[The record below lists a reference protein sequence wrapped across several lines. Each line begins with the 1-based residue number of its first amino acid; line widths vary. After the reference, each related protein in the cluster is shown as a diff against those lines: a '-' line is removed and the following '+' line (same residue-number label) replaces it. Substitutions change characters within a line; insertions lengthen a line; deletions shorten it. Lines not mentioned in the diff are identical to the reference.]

1 MTPFVD
7 PAALRPG
14 DVLLM
19 RGIGPVSD
27 LIAWFG
33 DSSYSHAAVMVDG
46 TSFVEAAAPVSR
58 RVRLADRLAQGA
70 YYDFI
75 DVLRPTRGNGE
86 PLDDGARAAI
96 ADGANACL
104 DVPYPLDALWQM
116 AVFATLRNRVPADA
130 GVRWLL
136 RELIEHLIAD
146 DPSHMVCSELVYR
159 ACLAA
164 DLPPALIVSA
174 QLDLPFPKIDIA
186 ELIREWREASGK
198 QHTAPTAASPD
209 GPVLASEDA
218 LRESFA
224 RLRATRTIT
233 PAALG
238 MPPVLRPSPRDVMPV
253 DLETSPQLRRLGRL
267 PLTVTASG

>member
-7 PAALRPG
+7 PATLRPG

-33 DSSYSHAAVMVDG
+33 DSTYSHAAVMVDG
-46 TSFVEAAAPVSR
+46 DSFVEAAAPVSR
-58 RVRLADRLAQGA
+58 RVQLAKRLGQGA

-75 DVLRPTRGNGE
+75 DVWRPTRGNGM
-86 PLDDGARAAI
+86 PLDDSARTAI
-96 ADGANACL
+96 AEGATACL
-104 DVPYPLDALWQM
+104 DVPYPLDALLQM
-116 AVFATLRNRVPADA
+116 AVFATLRNRIPADA

-136 RELIEHLIAD
+136 RELIERLIAD

-159 ACLAA
+159 AFLAA

-174 QLDLPFPKIDIA
+174 QLDLPFPKIDVA

-198 QHTAPTAASPD
+198 THAALAAPSPETMM
-209 GPVLASEDA
+209 LASEDA
-218 LRESFA
+218 LAESFA
-224 RLRATRTIT
+224 RLRATRTT
-233 PAALG
+233 ASAVLG

-267 PLTVTASG
+267 PLAMGAG

>member
-1 MTPFVD
+1 MTPFID
-7 PAALRPG
+7 PATLRPG

-33 DSSYSHAAVMVDG
+33 DSTYSHAAVLVDDG
-46 TSFVEAAAPVSR
+46 MLIEAAAPVSR
-58 RVRLADRLAQGA
+58 RVPLATRLTQGA

-75 DVLRPTRGNGE
+75 DVLRPTRASGE
-86 PLDDGARAAI
+86 PLDDAERAAI
-96 ADGANACL
+96 VQGAVDCL
-104 DVPYPLDALWQM
+104 DVPYPLDALLQM
-116 AVFATLRNRVPADA
+116 AVFATLRNRIPADA

-136 RELIEHLIAD
+136 RELVEHLIAD

-159 ACLAA
+159 SFLAA
-164 DLPPALIVSA
+164 DLAPALIVSA
-174 QLDLPFPKIDIA
+174 QLDLPFPKIDVA

-198 QHTAPTAASPD
+198 THAALAAPSPD
-209 GPVLASEDA
+209 PTMGASEDA
-218 LRESFA
+218 LTESFA
-224 RLRATRTIT
+224 RLRASRTT
-233 PAALG
+233 AVATLG

-267 PLTVTASG
+267 PLTVAG

>member
-1 MTPFVD
+1 MTPWID
-7 PAALRPG
+7 PATLRPG

-33 DSSYSHAAVMVDG
+33 DSTYSHAAVMVDG
-46 TSFVEAAAPVSR
+46 ASFVEAAAPVSR

-86 PLDDGARAAI
+86 PLDAATRTAI
-96 ADGANACL
+96 ADGAVACL
-104 DVPYPLDALWQM
+104 DVPYPLDALLQM
-116 AVFATLRNRVPADA
+116 AVFATLRNRIPADA
-130 GVRWLL
+130 RVRWLL
-136 RELIEHLIAD
+136 RTLVEGLIAD

-159 ACLAA
+159 AFLAA
-164 DLPPALIVSA
+164 DLPPALVVSA
-174 QLDLPFPKIDIA
+174 RLDLPFPTIDVA
-186 ELIREWREASGK
+186 ELLREWRDASGRT
-198 QHTAPTAASPD
+198 HAALAAASPD
-209 GPVLASEDA
+209 TPMHASEAA
-218 LRESFA
+218 LRDVFA
-224 RLRATRTIT
+224 RLRATRTAAA
-233 PAALG
+233 AALG
-238 MPPVLRPSPRDVMPV
+238 MPPVLRPSPRDVLPV